1 MEDIR
6 GKINV
11 KKLTAELRYLAAIV
25 TAKKRYAQGG
35 WMRPW
40 LVNADRERFNRLCV
54 LRALHRGRKHW
65 PHLSDKDTAAFIEP
79 VLADFRYKEIPVEP
93 TEHEKKELREARLS
107 RKLHKIRRHQKH
119 LSRVHSSMAEH
130 QGG

>member
-6 GKINV
+6 GKINI
-11 KKLTAELRYLAAIV
+11 KKLSAKLRYTAAII

-35 WMRPW
+35 WMPRYE
-40 LVNADRERFNRLCV
+40 AREDIEYFNRLCV

-65 PHLSDKDTAAFIEP
+65 SHLSDKDTAAFIEP

-93 TEHEKKELREARLS
+93 TEHEKKELRDARLS
-107 RKLHKIRRHQKH
+107 RKMRKSSQLFQH
-119 LSRVHSSMAEH
+119 LSRVRSSTAEH